1 MGNGGYNEKVNSY
14 MSSILISF
22 LKIKEFESFFKIRR
36 KGNLSRIFSSIIERM
51 EKNNSILPKVENF
64 KKLKNKE
71 NKKIEDLPINEILE
85 FILETLHEEL
95 NENKKE
101 ENNNMIFNSYD
112 EYIKNYNEYNKS
124 IIQKLF
130 FGFYKYKVTCKKCK
144 KEIKQFDKFTIKYF
158 DLTEKENSI
167 IDLIKN
173 NNEKI
178 IKTLQCQQCN
188 KSYEYKI
195 IDHAN
200 IEFPDILIINFNK
213 IEKCNIKDYKSN
225 LKIGKENYNLICFIA
240 KVPYLYYL
248 NEKNQKKDVKYDVF
262 YLKNN
267 NWYVYIIDKEK
278 YEFFDGI
285 KRINVNPLIAFYQK
299 DKNKLK
305 DCYYNL
311 SSILNDKKDILEQIN
326 EHIIECDKFDNY
338 YIINNNW
345 YNKILKIF
353 ESEENYKN
361 NTYLINEN
369 NFIKINELNNID
381 YIDKYKV
388 FKERI
393 NIIEDGSFKAEDEI
407 AEKDSNIKYPKNF
420 MLIKEDSFNNFLD
433 DLEIKKD
440 NYKKCLYQIK
450 FWENHV
456 FIKEKNDKGEIRIF
470 VCSFIDNI
478 FKVFVFLNYNSE
490 EIFKEE
496 IKNYICNKGGLE
508 YYYLKRNIEIKNFE
522 KQKIINEENNEIGF
536 LIKVEKLIKNKN
548 HEYYTKY

>member
-51 EKNNSILPKVENF
+51 EKNNSILPKVEDF

-85 FILETLHEEL
+85 YILETLHEEL

-112 EYIKNYNEYNKS
+112 EYIKNYYEYNKS

-130 FGFYKYKVTCKKCK
+130 FGFYQYIVTCKKCK

-240 KVPYLYYL
+240 KVPYLCYL
-248 NEKNQKKDVKYDVF
+248 KEKNQKKDVKYDVF

-353 ESEENYKN
+353 ESEENY
-361 NTYLINEN
+361 
-369 NFIKINELNNID
+369 
-381 YIDKYKV
+381 
-388 FKERI
+388 
-393 NIIEDGSFKAEDEI
+393 
-407 AEKDSNIKYPKNF
+407 
-420 MLIKEDSFNNFLD
+420 
-433 DLEIKKD
+433 
-440 NYKKCLYQIK
+440 
-450 FWENHV
+450 
-456 FIKEKNDKGEIRIF
+456 
-470 VCSFIDNI
+470 
-478 FKVFVFLNYNSE
+478 
-490 EIFKEE
+490 
-496 IKNYICNKGGLE
+496 
-508 YYYLKRNIEIKNFE
+508 
-522 KQKIINEENNEIGF
+522 
-536 LIKVEKLIKNKN
+536 
-548 HEYYTKY
+548 